1 MLNQFVMNQ
10 PSLINMVLSMKLTS
24 LMLAK
29 IQLQESN
36 KPKNYYKMV
45 QLVSVLLSQ
54 NHYHSTNQVSIMI
67 QLVVM
72 VLMLN

>member
-10 PSLINMVLSMKLTS
+10 LSLINTVLSMKLTS

-36 KPKNYYKMV
+36 KLKNYYKMV
-45 QLVSVLLSQ
+45 QLVSALLSQ
-54 NHYHSTNQVSIMI
+54 NHYHSTNQVFIMI